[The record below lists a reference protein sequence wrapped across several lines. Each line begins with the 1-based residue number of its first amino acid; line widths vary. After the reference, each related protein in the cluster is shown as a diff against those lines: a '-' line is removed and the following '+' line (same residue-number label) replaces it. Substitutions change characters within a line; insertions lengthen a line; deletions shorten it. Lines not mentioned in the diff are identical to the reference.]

1 MIASKIFFYLYRTK
15 IYYIITS
22 LLILIVTVQIIDF
35 IELTRSNINKENFV
49 FENILKMSLLK
60 TPFLINEILPF
71 VIIIS
76 TAFYFKN
83 LIDNNEFVSIRNVG
97 LSILNIF
104 YPAGAAVL
112 TIGVFSLFILNPI
125 SSLSMSLYEKYD
137 LNKNNSN
144 NIVNL
149 NDGNIWLKNKINN
162 NILYINA
169 EKINIKQMSLKDAM
183 IIDYRDKNPKI
194 YFAKEGLIKK
204 RYIALLDVNE
214 INIDSSNMLNY
225 DSKNI
230 EINFIQEDILNS
242 LKYYKYTPFY
252 NYLNYTKSMEKLN
265 YLSNDIILYFL
276 SEILKPLLLI
286 SIAFVVTGYVSKFQ
300 RNESFFKTI
309 FIAIIIGFILFLID
323 KLIYSINANNLLSYL
338 IIVSTIPILSVILG
352 TIFIIRVEKN

>member
-125 SSLSMSLYEKYD
+125 SSFSMALYEKYD

-149 NDGNIWLKNKINN
+149 NDGNI
-162 NILYINA
+162 
-169 EKINIKQMSLKDAM
+169 
-183 IIDYRDKNPKI
+183 
-194 YFAKEGLIKK
+194 G
-204 RYIALLDVNE
+204 
-214 INIDSSNMLNY
+214 
-225 DSKNI
+225 
-230 EINFIQEDILNS
+230 
-242 LKYYKYTPFY
+242 
-252 NYLNYTKSMEKLN
+252 
-265 YLSNDIILYFL
+265 
-276 SEILKPLLLI
+276 
-286 SIAFVVTGYVSKFQ
+286 
-300 RNESFFKTI
+300 
-309 FIAIIIGFILFLID
+309 
-323 KLIYSINANNLLSYL
+323 
-338 IIVSTIPILSVILG
+338 
-352 TIFIIRVEKN
+352 